1 MCIIKH
7 VTLMFSSN
15 AGLFTAK
22 LFFKEKLSEVVHIG
36 PNLVF
41 KKL

>member
-1 MCIIKH
+1 
-7 VTLMFSSN
+7 MFSSN